1 MALILGV
8 ILWLAPSA
16 APVSSTPAATAA
28 TAAVATTSGT
38 GANVRTVTADITKI
52 VEQRC
57 YLCHGEKVQM
67 KNIRLDSAELLQ
79 KNAVMVYQ
87 QVAITK
93 QMPMGNSTGMTP
105 EERKILGDWAKP

>member
-1 MALILGV
+1 LIAGV

-16 APVSSTPAATAA
+16 APVTSNPTATAA
-28 TAAVATTSGT
+28 TGAVASTSGT
-38 GANVRTVTADITKI
+38 GTNVRAVSADITKI

-67 KNIRLDSAELLQ
+67 KNIRLDSVELLQ